1 MLLKKLNK
9 YILKTLFSLIEDKRA
24 LEIIKYNNK
33 LKSNLDISLYTYQ
46 KRYFYKIITPSLIKY
61 KNYFITINNI
71 FNKSTITK
79 LIEYFENEGTKI
91 SYKKSFTEVEIN
103 ENSSNLSQITVL
115 YLSNAIPKNIIL

>member
-1 MLLKKLNK
+1 LKKLNK
-9 YILKTLFSLIEDKRA
+9 YFLKILFSLIEDKRV

>member
-1 MLLKKLNK
+1 MKKLNK
-9 YILKTLFSLIEDKRA
+9 YFLKILFSLIEDKRV

>member
-103 ENSSNLSQITVL
+103 ENSSNLSQITAL